1 MQFRDA
7 SARLPGR
14 DPDAACGGLRDPAPR
29 AHVANNG
36 RKHWAELAL
45 WEHLPVRLPGQA
57 RARPADAQEARGG

>member
-14 DPDAACGGLRDPAPR
+14 DPDAACGGFRNPAPR
-29 AHVANNG
+29 TNVANDG
-36 RKHWAELAL
+36 RKQRSELAL
-45 WEHLPVRLPGQA
+45 CKHISIRLPGQA